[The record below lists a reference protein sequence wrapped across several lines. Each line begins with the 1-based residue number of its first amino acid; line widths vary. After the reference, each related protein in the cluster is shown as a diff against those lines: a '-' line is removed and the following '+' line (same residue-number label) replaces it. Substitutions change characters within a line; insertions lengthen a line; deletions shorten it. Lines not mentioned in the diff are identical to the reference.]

1 MPMETFIKESGK
13 MAKLK
18 DLESSM
24 TRRVAC
30 IMENGFKINTM
41 ALEKNN
47 GTMERS
53 STMVTSK
60 MVKRP
65 AKVNSNLM
73 AMSMKVTSST
83 ANSMVKES
91 TSSQTQTRLTL
102 VHS

>member
-18 DLESSM
+18 DLEFSM

-30 IMENGFKINTM
+30 ITENGFKINTM

-47 GTMERS
+47 GTMVRLN
-53 STMVTSK
+53 TMETSK

-65 AKVNSNLM
+65 GKVNSNLM
-73 AMSMKVTSST
+73 AMSMKVTSLT
-83 ANSMVKES
+83 VNSMVKES
-91 TSSQTQTRLTL
+91 TSLQIQTRLTL
-102 VHS
+102 VNS

>member
-30 IMENGFKINTM
+30 ITENGFKINTM

-47 GTMERS
+47 GTMERLN
-53 STMVTSK
+53 TLGTSK

-65 AKVNSNLM
+65 AKVNSNSM
-73 AMSMKVTSST
+73 AMSIQVTSLT
-83 ANSMVKES
+83 VNSMVKES
-91 TSSQTQTRLTL
+91 TFSQIQTRLTL
-102 VHS
+102 VNS